1 MRDNRT
7 FFKKSSRDELE
18 LKDIFSDVLKKHTP
32 EQRASVLIAGTP
44 LTTPREADM
53 LSSWQK
59 PFLFARFFAVCLV
72 MIGLCAL
79 MSFWGYGQ
87 GDDIMVV
94 VLTIAIPLTLLLLTW
109 EMNIPRDISL
119 SEVIRMMLLGG
130 MLSLITTC
138 VLNAF
143 KIGAAVALEDESIA
157 RNAAWAAIVEEPAKL
172 AIVFCT
178 LRKKNY
184 RYILDGVLIG
194 MAVGTGFAVMESY
207 CYVLDEM
214 RTEGIQAAQNLALL
228 RSATLANHG
237 TYAALYGGG
246 LVMAKGA
253 SRVRARHL
261 LQIDHLKYFVVSCLL
276 HAAHNSVLYPVVVR
290 ALRWDY
296 AWNVIESVLAML
308 CFLPLLCKG
317 VNQTAKRAAAENGG
331 RITNAVNREPAAAY
345 TPPQAVAPSCCVQL
359 IGQDGLAAGICYT
372 LSEGAHIVIGRNA
385 DCAIALPQASNV
397 SGRHC
402 AVSCSGGQ
410 LYITDL
416 DSTNGTFVAARR
428 LAPHTAAA
436 VASGELIYLGSR
448 SCAFRYQVL

>member
-7 FFKKSSRDELE
+7 FFKKSSRGELE

-32 EQRASVLIAGTP
+32 EQRAGVLIAGTP
-44 LTTPREADM
+44 LTTPREAEM
-53 LSSWQK
+53 LSTWQK
-59 PFLFARFFAVCLV
+59 PFLFARFFVACLV

-87 GDDIMVV
+87 GDDIMIV

-109 EMNIPRDISL
+109 EMNVPRDISL

-143 KIGAAVALEDESIA
+143 KIGAAVALDDESIA
-157 RNAAWAAIVEEPAKL
+157 RNAVWAAVVEEPAKL
-172 AIVFCT
+172 AIVFCA

-207 CYVLDEM
+207 CYVMEEM
-214 RTEGIQAAQNLALL
+214 RTEGVLAAQNLALL
-228 RSATLANHG
+228 RSATLAGHG

-253 SRVRARHL
+253 SRVKARHL
-261 LQIDHLKYFVVSCLL
+261 LQIDHLKYFAVSCLL

-290 ALRWDY
+290 TLRWDY
-296 AWNVIESVLAML
+296 AWNVIESILAML
-308 CFLPLLCKG
+308 CFLPLICKG

-331 RITNAVNREPAAAY
+331 RITNAVNRAAGFTPAQAAKS
-345 TPPQAVAPSCCVQL
+345 AGSVQL
-359 IGQDGLAAGICYT
+359 VGMDGLTAGICYT
-372 LSEGAHIVIGRNA
+372 FSEGERIIIGRSA
-385 DCAIALPQASNV
+385 DCALALPQAANV
-397 SGRHC
+397 SGQHC
-402 AVSCSGGQ
+402 AVSCSGGR
-410 LYITDL
+410 LYLTDL
-416 DSTNGTFVAARR
+416 GSTNGTFVGTRR
-428 LAPHTAAA
+428 LAPHTATA
-436 VASGELIYLGSR
+436 VENGELIYLGSR
-448 SCAFRYQVL
+448 NCTFRYQMLSL